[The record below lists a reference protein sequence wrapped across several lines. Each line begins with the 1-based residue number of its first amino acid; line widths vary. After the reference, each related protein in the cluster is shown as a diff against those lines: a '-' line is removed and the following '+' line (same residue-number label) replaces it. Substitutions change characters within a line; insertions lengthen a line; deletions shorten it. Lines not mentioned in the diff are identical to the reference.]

1 MMPGWF
7 NAQQPGFAMPEL
19 QGQPAQEQKA
29 AGIQGPDKAAGKAA
43 GKDSDKDNFGQNLS
57 EEDQRKV
64 QELKKIDANVK
75 AHEAA
80 HMSAGGGLVRGGA
93 SYDYQ
98 SGPDGQRYAV
108 AGEVSIDTS
117 PVKGDPQ
124 ATLAK
129 AQRIRQAALAPADP
143 SSQDRSV
150 AAQAG
155 QMAAEASM
163 ELAKQSREAGQ
174 NAQEPTNQGL
184 ADQDPGTQRPFDQS
198 PTQETAPFQAD
209 RTNSQGRTDT
219 QQQRLFG
226 YLINSGQHHGN
237 APGSLLHLSA

>member
-1 MMPGWF
+1 MQISGTSFPNPGMMPGWY
-7 NAQQPGFAMPEL
+7 NNQP
-19 QGQPAQEQKA
+19 QGNGLPAQAGVGQDQESNENAMATQGLKPGQSKA
-29 AGIQGPDKAAGKAA
+29 EAANEP
-43 GKDSDKDNFGQNLS
+43 KDPSGQQLS
-57 EEDQRKV
+57 EEDKRKV
-64 QELKKIDANVK
+64 EELKKTDANVR

-80 HMSAGGGLVRGGA
+80 HISAGGGLVRGGA

-117 PVKGDPQ
+117 PVRGNPQ

-150 AAQAG
+150 AAQAS

-163 ELAKQSREAGQ
+163 ELAKQRSEKAEAGQ
-174 NAQEPTNQGL
+174 QQDKTPDSPSIFKPSGKTQAE
-184 ADQDPGTQRPFDQS
+184 DQDQKFASFLHNNNQYFKPS
-198 PTQETAPFQAD
+198 
-209 RTNSQGRTDT
+209 
-219 QQQRLFG
+219 
-226 YLINSGQHHGN
+226 
-237 APGSLLHLSA
+237 PGSLLNLNA